1 MSYFTPKTGAEA
13 GRSLVARW
21 RILAQRRLDHL
32 VELYQSGRW
41 KLYHKESDFL
51 AMVQEARAVL
61 KVWQNLAPPDPILDK
76 TVEVAIAQDDLI
88 REIEMRPSLP
98 RPSLLDGVGSQH
110 DLRKI

>member
-1 MSYFTPKTGAEA
+1 MSYFTPKADVEA
-13 GRSLVARW
+13 GRSVVARW

-76 TVEVAIAQDDLI
+76 TVEVAIAQDDLA
-88 REIEMRPSLP
+88 RATTARPALP
-98 RPSLLDGVGSQH
+98 KPSLLDGIGSQH
-110 DLRKI
+110 DLRKF